1 MDDIA
6 ARVKKVVVEQLGVN
20 EDEVTNEAS
29 FADDL
34 GADSL
39 DQVELVMALEEEFD
53 CEIPD
58 EEAEKISTV
67 QQAIDYV
74 SAHLPKQDA

>member
-29 FADDL
+29 FSD
-34 GADSL
+34 
-39 DQVELVMALEEEFD
+39 
-53 CEIPD
+53 
-58 EEAEKISTV
+58 
-67 QQAIDYV
+67 
-74 SAHLPKQDA
+74 

>member
-1 MDDIA
+1 MENVA
-6 ARVKKVVVEQLGVN
+6 ERVKKVVVEQLGVN

-29 FADDL
+29 FVDDL

-39 DQVELVMALEEEFD
+39 DTVELVMALEEEFD

-58 EEAEKISTV
+58 EEAEKITTV
-67 QQAIDYV
+67 QSAIDYV
-74 SAHLPKQDA
+74 QNNQ